1 MNDYLLD
8 THSFLWSI
16 WQPDKLG
23 RQAIAVLEN
32 TNNNVFVS
40 SITFWEISLKY
51 TLGKLTLG
59 CKPDDLLAVA
69 DDMGFARISLSP
81 EEAALFHKLPKLSHK
96 DPFDRMLIWQAI
108 ARDLVLISKDNQF
121 GHYSQHGLQ
130 VIW

>member
-1 MNDYLLD
+1 MNNYLLD

-23 RQAIAVLEN
+23 QQAITVLEK
-32 TNNNVFVS
+32 TDNNVFVS

-51 TLGKLTLG
+51 SLGKLTLG
-59 CKPDDLLAVA
+59 CTPDDLLKVA
-69 DDMGFARISLSP
+69 DDMGFAKISLSL
-81 EEAALFHKLPKLSHK
+81 EEAALFYQLPKLSHK

-108 ARDLVLISKDNQF
+108 SRNLVLISQDSQF
-121 GHYSQHGLQ
+121 DHYSQYGLQ